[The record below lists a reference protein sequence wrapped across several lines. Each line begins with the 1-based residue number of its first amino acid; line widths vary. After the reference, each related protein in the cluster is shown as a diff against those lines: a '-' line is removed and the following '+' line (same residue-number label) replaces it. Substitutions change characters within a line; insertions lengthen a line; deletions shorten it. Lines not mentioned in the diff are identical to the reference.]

1 MSKRVGLFVLLLAIV
16 LVDVNCGTSDRNVQ
30 AFIDA
35 KADSVFS
42 SFDTS
47 EVAYAHALR
56 LNGGEIESRVT
67 EQGMLYY
74 GDEGFVL
81 CKVEDDTYS
90 MKYNYN
96 DLVYERVV
104 HSNNEIQSLRI
115 WAIKNDCIY
124 YEVKLGS
131 GMVEYYS
138 FFQNKPTFRIKYDAY
153 EY

>member
-1 MSKRVGLFVLLLAIV
+1 MLLAIV
-16 LVDVNCGTSDRNVQ
+16 FVDVNCGTSDRNVQ

-47 EVAYAHALR
+47 DVAYARSLR
-56 LNGGEIESRVT
+56 LNGGEIESKVI
-67 EQGMLYY
+67 EEGMLYY

-81 CKVEDDTYS
+81 CKVADDTYS
-90 MKYNYN
+90 IKYNYN

-104 HSNNEIQSLRI
+104 HSNKPIQSMRI
-115 WAIKNDCIY
+115 CAIENERIY
-124 YEVKLGS
+124 YEVKLDS
-131 GMVEYYS
+131 GMVEYYA
-138 FFQNKPTFRIKYDAY
+138 FFQNNPTFRTKYDAY